1 MTRAEDRRRK
11 RNKMKRNTATFNLTK
26 EQLDISIENAIKDRL
41 EEIKSESVDTAM
53 MLALTLPLQ
62 VLMDYYWTD
71 LDERVRFE
79 ELSTF
84 ADRLVDYYEKF
95 NSGELDIQK
104 LTDDLW
110 RYGGIKIVSAD
121 YICKEGETDSRT

>member
-1 MTRAEDRRRK
+1 MSRAEKRREK
-11 RNKMKRNTATFNLTK
+11 RERFKRSNATFNLTK

-79 ELSTF
+79 ELSMF
-84 ADRLVDYYEKF
+84 ADRLVDYYEKWQ
-95 NSGELDIQK
+95 NGELDIQK

-110 RYGGIKIVSAD
+110 TYGGIKIVGAD
-121 YICKEGETDSRT
+121 YICKEGEMESRY

>member
-11 RNKMKRNTATFNLTK
+11 RNKMKRNTATYNLTK
-26 EQLDISIENAIKDRL
+26 EQLDISIENAIKDHL
-41 EEIKSESVDTAM
+41 EEIKSSSVDTAM
-53 MLALTLPLQ
+53 MLTLTLPLQ
-62 VLMDYYWTD
+62 VLIEYYWTG
-71 LDERVRFE
+71 LDEYELKE
-79 ELSTF
+79 ELSIF

-121 YICKEGETDSRT
+121 YVCKEGEMESRY

>member
-11 RNKMKRNTATFNLTK
+11 RNKMKRNTATYNLTK
-26 EQLDISIENAIKDRL
+26 EQLDIFMENAIKDRL
-41 EEIKSESVDTAM
+41 EEIKSSSVDTAM

-62 VLMDYYWTD
+62 VLIEYYWSG
-71 LDERVRFE
+71 LDEYELKE
-79 ELSTF
+79 ELSIF
-84 ADRLVDYYEKF
+84 ADRLVDYYEKWQ
-95 NSGELDIQK
+95 NGELDIQK

-121 YICKEGETDSRT
+121 YVCKEGEMESRY

>member
-1 MTRAEDRRRK
+1 MSRAEKRREK
-11 RNKMKRNTATFNLTK
+11 RERFKRSNATFNLTK

-121 YICKEGETDSRT
+121 YICKDGETDSRT

>member
-11 RNKMKRNTATFNLTK
+11 RNKMKRNAATYNLTK

-41 EEIKSESVDTAM
+41 EEIKSSSVDTAM
-53 MLALTLPLQ
+53 MLTLTLPLQ
-62 VLMDYYWTD
+62 VLIEYYWSG
-71 LDERVRFE
+71 LDEYELKE
-79 ELSTF
+79 ELSIF
-84 ADRLVDYYEKF
+84 ADRLVDYYEKWQ
-95 NSGELDIQK
+95 NGELDIQK

>member
-1 MTRAEDRRRK
+1 MSRAEKRREQRERFK
-11 RNKMKRNTATFNLTK
+11 RSNATFNLTK

-121 YICKEGETDSRT
+121 YICKEGETESRY

>member
-41 EEIKSESVDTAM
+41 EEIKSESVDTAI

>member
-11 RNKMKRNTATFNLTK
+11 RNKMKRNTATYNLTK
-26 EQLDISIENAIKDRL
+26 EQLDIFMENAIKDRL
-41 EEIKSESVDTAM
+41 EEIKSSSVDTAM
-53 MLALTLPLQ
+53 MLTLTLPLQ
-62 VLMDYYWTD
+62 VLIEYYWSG
-71 LDERVRFE
+71 LDEYELKE
-79 ELSTF
+79 ELSIF
-84 ADRLVDYYEKF
+84 ADRLVDYYEKWQ
-95 NSGELDIQK
+95 NGELDIQK

>member
-1 MTRAEDRRRK
+1 MSRAEKRREK
-11 RNKMKRNTATFNLTK
+11 RERFKRSNATFNLTK

-84 ADRLVDYYEKF
+84 ML
-95 NSGELDIQK
+95 
-104 LTDDLW
+104 
-110 RYGGIKIVSAD
+110 
-121 YICKEGETDSRT
+121 

>member
-1 MTRAEDRRRK
+1 MSRAEKRREK
-11 RNKMKRNTATFNLTK
+11 RERFKRSNATFNLTK

-62 VLMDYYWTD
+62 VLIDYYWTD

-79 ELSTF
+79 ELSMF
-84 ADRLVDYYEKF
+84 ADRLVDYYEKWQ
-95 NSGELDIQK
+95 NGELDIQK

-110 RYGGIKIVSAD
+110 TYGGIKIVGAD

>member
-1 MTRAEDRRRK
+1 MSRAEYRRRRRDKEK
-11 RNKMKRNTATFNLTK
+11 RENATFNLTK
-26 EQLDISIENAIKDRL
+26 EQIDICIDRGIKERL
-41 EEIKSESVDTAM
+41 ETIRNESTDTAM

-62 VLMDYYWTD
+62 VLIDYYWYD
-71 LDERVRFE
+71 MDEVLRRE
-79 ELSTF
+79 ELFTF
-84 ADRLVDYYEKF
+84 ANALVDYYEKF
-95 NSGELDIQK
+95 NSGELNIQK

>member
-1 MTRAEDRRRK
+1 MSRAEKRRENRERFK
-11 RNKMKRNTATFNLTK
+11 RSNDTFNLTK
-26 EQLDISIENAIKDRL
+26 EQLDISIENAIRDRL

-84 ADRLVDYYEKF
+84 ADRLVDYYAKY
-95 NSGELDIQK
+95 NRGELDIQK

>member
-1 MTRAEDRRRK
+1 MSRAEKRREK
-11 RNKMKRNTATFNLTK
+11 RERFKRSNATFNLTK

>member
-1 MTRAEDRRRK
+1 MSRAEKRREK
-11 RNKMKRNTATFNLTK
+11 RERFKRSNATFNLTK

-62 VLMDYYWTD
+62 VLIDYYWTD
-71 LDERVRFE
+71 LNERVRFE
-79 ELSTF
+79 ELSMF
-84 ADRLVDYYEKF
+84 ADRLVDYYEKWQ
-95 NSGELDIQK
+95 NGELDIQK

-110 RYGGIKIVSAD
+110 TYGGIKIVGAD
-121 YICKEGETDSRT
+121 YICKEGEMESRY

>member
-1 MTRAEDRRRK
+1 MSRAEKRREK
-11 RNKMKRNTATFNLTK
+11 RERFKRSNATFNLTK

-41 EEIKSESVDTAM
+41 EEIKSDSVDTAM

>member
-1 MTRAEDRRRK
+1 MSRAEKRREK
-11 RNKMKRNTATFNLTK
+11 RERFKRSNATFNLTK
-26 EQLDISIENAIKDRL
+26 EQLDISIENAIKGRL

>member
-11 RNKMKRNTATFNLTK
+11 RNKMKRNTATYNLTK
-26 EQLDISIENAIKDRL
+26 EQLDIFIENAIKDRL
-41 EEIKSESVDTAM
+41 EEIKSSSVDTAM
-53 MLALTLPLQ
+53 MLTLTLPLQ
-62 VLMDYYWTD
+62 VLIEYYWTG
-71 LDERVRFE
+71 LDEYELKE
-79 ELSTF
+79 ELSIF

-110 RYGGIKIVSAD
+110 RYGGIKIVSTD
-121 YICKEGETDSRT
+121 YVCKEGEMESRY

>member
-1 MTRAEDRRRK
+1 MSRAEKRREK
-11 RNKMKRNTATFNLTK
+11 RERFKRSNATFNLTK
-26 EQLDISIENAIKDRL
+26 EQLDISIENAIRDRL